1 MCIYRE
7 GHALLTREDRMK
19 LALELTRMVWDLKNA
34 EPTDKRSDLIL
45 DVFEMCYRKME
56 TLEIDVIEE
65 PVVPAD

>member
-1 MCIYRE
+1 M
-7 GHALLTREDRMK
+7 LTREDRMK